1 MEIDL
6 NTLHAWMDDN
16 RPIDLAY
23 DELEAIMLATAQD
36 AIQAAAAKRGLSP
49 VEVIDQMRVGY
60 GV

>member
-6 NTLHAWMDDN
+6 NALHAWMDDN

-36 AIQAAAAKRGLSP
+36 AIQAAAANRGLSL
-49 VEVIDQMRVGY
+49 VEVIDKMRVGY